1 MHSKKS
7 TTFAPAIRKLH
18 PQFGVWCNGN
28 TADSGPAFPGSS
40 PGTPTRRKASNIWKL
55 FFLLNTSI
63 LGCIKA
69 GTGLHGVQVVMT
81 YDEGAGIALFQFQ
94 EQLPQSLSLC
104 LRACRCASE
113 PVAVPR
119 CECRQAVRRYRVRPR
134 STHLSSICC
143 VPGSVPPP
151 YIPVVP
157 FRAFRLVG

>member
-69 GTGLHGVQVVMT
+69 GTGLHGVQVVMA
-81 YDEGAGIALFQFQ
+81 YDERGDSAVSVPGAA
-94 EQLPQSLSLC
+94 
-104 LRACRCASE
+104 ASE
-113 PVAVPR
+113 PVAVPKQEVR
-119 CECRQAVRRYRVRPR
+119 KKDTSFESLGVSSQLDVYNLLLCSPAVKSNGR
-134 STHLSSICC
+134 H
-143 VPGSVPPP
+143 SVFQL
-151 YIPVVP
+151 P
-157 FRAFRLVG
+157 FL

>member
-63 LGCIKA
+63 LVGCIKA

-81 YDEGAGIALFQFQ
+81 YDEGTGIALFQFQ

-104 LRACRCASE
+104 LGASVGRLSVVVE
-113 PVAVPR
+113 SALVAHT
-119 CECRQAVRRYRVRPR
+119 YRVFVVSLAVCPHHIFR
-134 STHLSSICC
+134 SSHFARSE
-143 VPGSVPPP
+143 
-151 YIPVVP
+151 
-157 FRAFRLVG
+157 